1 MRSNA
6 YAVPVRLGKQEQH
19 LAIKRGGGEQMKEK
33 VAKIM
38 QWLYEHILKGITAP
52 DREPPPISP
61 DQLREELKY
70 YE

>member
-1 MRSNA
+1 MR
-6 YAVPVRLGKQEQH
+6 
-19 LAIKRGGGEQMKEK
+19 EK
-33 VAKIM
+33 VADIM

-52 DREPPPISP
+52 DRETLPVSP